1 MAEHQ
6 QKLAAKVFEPYRPQ
20 LPADQARDL
29 KVMVFE
35 ASLQQQTGKV
45 PAFLSRAQEFQH
57 AANMDLQEEKQ
68 ACH

>member
-1 MAEHQ
+1 
-6 QKLAAKVFEPYRPQ
+6 VFEPYRPQ